1 MNGKG
6 KYTWPDGGFYE
17 GDYINNVK
25 EGNGRFKWANGKIY
39 IGPFRN
45 GNPNGNGILFV
56 NNRYYEV
63 NFENGEIKG
72 KVVEIEGKKRK
83 IRKNIKIM
91 KNLLKVFI
99 KLVLLIMNMNV
110 IVIMIL
116 VLI

>member
-1 MNGKG
+1 MEKEGNDENKENINQPEI
-6 KYTWPDGGFYE
+6 KNEKEIITESDSGFYE

-72 KVVEIEGKKRK
+72 KVVEI
-83 IRKNIKIM
+83 
-91 KNLLKVFI
+91 
-99 KLVLLIMNMNV
+99 
-110 IVIMIL
+110 
-116 VLI
+116 